1 MEIKVLE
8 SMVCCFWVLV
18 IGLFYV
24 YKSYSIWLVMINEIE
39 GKVFFEFKLF
49 IVIMLFYCLI
59 FICINLIVCIYL
71 KYCIMVLG
79 CVNLYF
85 ER

>member
-1 MEIKVLE
+1 MFYVLCKGDLVNLKYIYVLVLIFFICILLNKMEIKVLE

-39 GKVFFEFKLF
+39 GKVFFW
-49 IVIMLFYCLI
+49 I
-59 FICINLIVCIYL
+59 
-71 KYCIMVLG
+71 
-79 CVNLYF
+79 
-85 ER
+85 